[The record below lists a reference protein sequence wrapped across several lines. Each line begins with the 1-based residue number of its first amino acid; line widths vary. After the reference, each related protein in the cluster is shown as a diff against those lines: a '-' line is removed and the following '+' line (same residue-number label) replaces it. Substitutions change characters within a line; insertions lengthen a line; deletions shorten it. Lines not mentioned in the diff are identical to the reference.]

1 MGGSMFHLQDAILAN
16 RAPRQLPSSVLVLL
30 VIDLSICPG
39 LLFHTF
45 RPTWSLPIASRL
57 SLHLRFANAH
67 SEELAKLVFRRCCG
81 HRCHLNRV
89 KFLHYLSGG

>member
-1 MGGSMFHLQDAILAN
+1 MFHLQDAILAN

-67 SEELAKLVFRRCCG
+67 SEELSM
-81 HRCHLNRV
+81 HRVHRTRSGPLEDTA
-89 KFLHYLSGG
+89 LS